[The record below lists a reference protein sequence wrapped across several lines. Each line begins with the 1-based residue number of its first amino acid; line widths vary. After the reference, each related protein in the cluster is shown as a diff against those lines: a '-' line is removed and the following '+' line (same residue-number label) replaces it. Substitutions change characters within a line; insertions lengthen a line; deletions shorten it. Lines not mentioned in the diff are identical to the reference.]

1 MNELNYK
8 YSVLHYKH
16 SAVLGESLNI
26 GVLIY
31 FEQDNSLFFTH
42 SSRLARLKS
51 VYENVSEKSI
61 KYYLK
66 LIKSNVSK
74 LGSNIDSFFI
84 SDIDNSFESFISN
97 YILPRDGS
105 ALQFSK
111 IRNNFQYDKSNKQI
125 IDYLVSTYLFENTE
139 SRANKDY
146 ALAKKFY
153 ENIKKELGGDLNPNL
168 FQKNYKLKNDSG
180 VEFRF
185 NYAWQNKHWH
195 LVKPLNF
202 DLVDAKNI
210 SEKTHRN
217 IGLVIDLEEKARDKD
232 LKFDFL
238 VGKPTKRELY
248 KEYEHS
254 LYLLEKFEYSNIIE
268 EDNIKNYSRE
278 AINSIISHT

>member
-1 MNELNYK
+1 MNEFNYK
-8 YSVLHYKH
+8 YSVLQYKH

-26 GVLIY
+26 GLLIY
-31 FEQDNSLFFTH
+31 FEQNNSLFFTH

-66 LIKSNVSK
+66 QIKSNVFK
-74 LGSNIDSFFI
+74 LESSIDNFFI
-84 SDIDNSFESFISN
+84 SELDNSFESFISN
-97 YILPRDGS
+97 YILPGDGS

-125 IDYLVSTYLFENTE
+125 IDYLVSTYLIETTE

-146 ALAKKFY
+146 ALAQKFY
-153 ENIKKELGGDLNPNL
+153 ENIKKELGGVINPDL

-202 DLVDAKNI
+202 DLADAKNI

-238 VGKPTKRELY
+238 VGKPTNRELY
-248 KEYEHS
+248 REYEHS
-254 LYLLEKFEYSNIIE
+254 LYLLERFEYSNIIE
-268 EDNIKNYSRE
+268 EDNIKNYSRD
-278 AINSIISHT
+278 AINSIISHS

>member
-1 MNELNYK
+1 MKELNYK
-8 YSVLHYKH
+8 YSVLQYKH
-16 SAVLGESLNI
+16 SAVLGECLNI

-42 SSRLARLKS
+42 SSKLARLKS
-51 VYENVSEKSI
+51 VYQNVSEKSI

-66 LIKSNVSK
+66 QIKFKVSK

-125 IDYLVSTYLFENTE
+125 INYLISTYLFENTE
-139 SRANKDY
+139 SRENKDY

-153 ENIKKELGGDLNPNL
+153 ENIKKELGSDLDPNL

-185 NYAWQNKHWH
+185 NYAWQNEHWH

-217 IGLVIDLEEKARDKD
+217 IGLVIDLEEKARYKD

-238 VGKPTKRELY
+238 VGKPTNRELY

-254 LYLLEKFEYSNIIE
+254 LYLLERFEYSNIIE
-268 EDNIKNYSRE
+268 EDNIKNYSRD
-278 AINSIISHT
+278 AINSIISHS

>member
-1 MNELNYK
+1 MNYK
-8 YSVLHYKH
+8 YSVLQYKH

-31 FEQDNSLFFTH
+31 FELDNSLFFTH
-42 SSRLARLKS
+42 SSRLARLRS

-61 KYYLK
+61 KHYLK

-74 LGSNIDSFFI
+74 LESNIDSFFI

-111 IRNNFQYDKSNKQI
+111 IRNNFQFDKSNKQI

-139 SRANKDY
+139 SRANKDC
-146 ALAKKFY
+146 ALGKKFY

-168 FQKNYKLKNDSG
+168 FQKNYKLKNNSG
-180 VEFRF
+180 VEFSF
-185 NYAWQNKHWH
+185 KYAWQNKHRH

-217 IGLVIDLEEKARDKD
+217 IGLFIDLEENARDKD

-238 VGKPTKRELY
+238 VGKPTNRELY

-254 LYLLEKFEYSNIIE
+254 LYLLERFEYSIIIE
-268 EDNIKNYSRE
+268 ENNIKDYSRE
-278 AINSIISHT
+278 VINPIIRLS